1 MNPSGRYFASV
12 LVETN
17 IAEFPVSEI
26 KEDNAIGIDLGIKE
40 HAVCSNGR
48 IFDNPKNLAHS
59 LELLRRRQRQLS
71 RKQKGS
77 ANRDKARIKLA
88 RIQERISNQRKD
100 HIHKVTSI
108 LTHDSQVRTICIED
122 LNVRGMQQNKKLA
135 RSISD
140 ASFGMFRSILEYK
153 CRWYGI
159 NLISINRFAPS
170 SKTCS
175 KCGYVYDGLTLNDRS
190 WRCPQC
196 GSLHDRDL
204 NAACNIKNFGLKALP
219 VERGEVKP
227 VDCPIVDKRRSRP
240 KKQRQVEAGKTRS
253 NLTPKPLSL

>member
-1 MNPSGRYFASV
+1 MVNLLSLFRIVLYLKRY
-12 LVETN
+12 
-17 IAEFPVSEI
+17 
-26 KEDNAIGIDLGIKE
+26 K
-40 HAVCSNGR
+40 
-48 IFDNPKNLAHS
+48 
-59 LELLRRRQRQLS
+59 
-71 RKQKGS
+71 
-77 ANRDKARIKLA
+77 
-88 RIQERISNQRKD
+88 
-100 HIHKVTSI
+100 
-108 LTHDSQVRTICIED
+108 ICIED

-159 NLISINRFAPS
+159 NLISIDRFAPS

-227 VDCPIVDKRRSRP
+227 VDCPIVDERRPRP
-240 KKQRQVEAGKTRS
+240 KKATAGRS
-253 NLTPKPLSL
+253 RKNEE